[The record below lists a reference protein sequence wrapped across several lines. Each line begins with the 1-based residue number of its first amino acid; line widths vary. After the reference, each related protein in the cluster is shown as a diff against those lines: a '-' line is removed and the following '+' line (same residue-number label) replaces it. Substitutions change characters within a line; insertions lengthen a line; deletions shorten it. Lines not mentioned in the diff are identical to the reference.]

1 MSDWL
6 NNRRDLTV
14 GEIKDLVTSTVP
26 GDDDASGAH
35 PSPSPAGILLTVE
48 PWEVEHGDILAGLR
62 TPIASILQD
71 DRGVW
76 YYGDDHG
83 ITIAKRPHW
92 SKVQILRGNPCEDCN
107 PYDIERPRHL
117 EVVR

>member
-1 MSDWL
+1 MSRL
-6 NNRRDLTV
+6 HPPV
-14 GEIKDLVTSTVP
+14 LVAATVP
-26 GDDDASGAH
+26 VADDASGGH
-35 PSPSPAGILLTVE
+35 PSPTPAGILLTVE

-83 ITIAKRPHW
+83 AIIAKRPHW
-92 SKVQILRGNPCEDCN
+92 SRVQVLRGDPVGDC
-107 PYDIERPRHL
+107 PPHGIDRPHL
-117 EVVR
+117 EDVS